1 MLLDEINIVILIF
14 MTIRTAEII
23 TVGTELLLGEVV
35 DTNSTY
41 LAAELADKGVNIFWS
56 LKVGDNLDRIVEA
69 IKLGLGRS
77 DLIILTGGLGPTD
90 DDMTREAIAEAVA
103 EQPKIDEDLEKIL
116 RDRFAKF
123 SKYMPEQNLKQAW
136 LIDSAET
143 LANPIGTAP
152 GWLVKTK
159 FDNKDR
165 IIITLPGPPRELKR
179 MWSKEVL
186 DKIKLSNSALFTKT
200 FKTHSFGESAIA
212 EALGEL
218 TKQNNPSVATYARR
232 DGVHV
237 RVAAKADTDAQA
249 KKIAERTVKKV
260 EEILSGHVWGYDDD
274 SLVEIVIAKLQ
285 KRNLKLATFENIS
298 AGKLAAE
305 LNSVSDASQV
315 YIAGMVGYETQ
326 VLTALGFGNM
336 LKPKQNDEKSLITM
350 AKTVAKIFDADIG
363 MLIHGENNPDKTQI
377 TVSIY
382 DGAEDFVKSIELPQ
396 LERVWIQ
403 ERAAFAALSLLNKR
417 LS

>member
-1 MLLDEINIVILIF
+1 
-14 MTIRTAEII
+14 MTIKTAEII
-23 TVGTELLLGEVV
+23 TIGTELLLGEVV

-56 LKVGDNLDRIVEA
+56 LKVGDNLERIVEV
-69 IKLGLGRS
+69 IKLAISRS
-77 DLIILTGGLGPTD
+77 DLVILTGGLGPTD
-90 DDMTREAIAEAVA
+90 DDMTREAIAAALNER
-103 EQPKIDEDLEKIL
+103 PKIDADLEKDL
-116 RDRFAKF
+116 RERFAKF
-123 SKYMPEQNLKQAW
+123 SKHMPEQNLKQAW

-159 FDNKDR
+159 FANKER

-186 DKIKLSNSALFTKT
+186 SKLQLTNSALFTKT
-200 FKTHSFGESAIA
+200 FKTQNFGESAIA

-237 RVAAKADTDAQA
+237 RVAAKADTDKKAL
-249 KKIAERTVKKV
+249 KIAEKTLEKV
-260 EEILSGHVWGYDDD
+260 ENILSKHIWGYDDD
-274 SLVEIVIAKLQ
+274 NLVEIVINKLRAK
-285 KRNLKLATFENIS
+285 NLKLASLENIS
-298 AGKLAAE
+298 AGKFATE

-315 YIAGMVGYETQ
+315 YIAGMVGCETQ
-326 VLTALGFGNM
+326 VLTALGFGDM
-336 LKPKQNDEKSLITM
+336 LEPKQNDEESLLTM
-350 AKTVAKIFDADIG
+350 AKTVAKILDADIG
-363 MLIHGENNPDKTQI
+363 MLIYGENDPNKTQI
-377 TVSIY
+377 TVAIY
-382 DGAEDFVKSIELPQ
+382 DKTENFVKSIELPQ
-396 LERVWIQ
+396 LERTWIQ